1 MNIEKSF
8 YRRLL
13 EAPTAITFNDVILL
27 PGYTRVEPREVDLRT
42 RVTANHVINLP
53 FVSSPMDT
61 VTGAEMAIAL
71 ARLGGVG
78 ILHRNCSAEEQLAMA
93 RKVKRAE
100 SFIIRDVITISPDQQ
115 VSEAIRI
122 MEDNDIHGLPVV
134 DDRNYLLGI
143 VTWRDVRYSDP
154 SNLVRDVMTG
164 KDRLVYSH
172 ESITIEEAKR
182 LMNEYRV
189 EKLPIVDKDG
199 RLLGL
204 VTFKDLQLRG
214 KFPNASRDADGR
226 LLVGA
231 AVSPYDLDRAKM
243 LDRYVDIIVIDVA
256 HFHNENV
263 IASTRKLMN
272 EVSADVVVGNI
283 GTREAALDIV
293 SRLDGV
299 AGFRVGIGSGSICKT
314 GVVTRVAAP
323 TLFAVASV
331 ADALA
336 SEGLLGKLPIIADGG
351 IKNSGDIALALATGA
366 SAVMM
371 GNLLAGTRESPGRL
385 VALEGKYYKEYY
397 GMGSNKARMKRASL
411 DRYSK
416 PSKDVEEG
424 VEGWVPYRGTVKDVV
439 QELKAGVE
447 AAMGYV
453 GASNIEEL
461 WYKARF
467 ALVSPS
473 GMGEI
478 RPHNIFMI
486 KG

>member
-1 MNIEKSF
+1 
-8 YRRLL
+8 
-13 EAPTAITFNDVILL
+13 
-27 PGYTRVEPREVDLRT
+27 
-42 RVTANHVINLP
+42 
-53 FVSSPMDT
+53 
-61 VTGAEMAIAL
+61 
-71 ARLGGVG
+71 
-78 ILHRNCSAEEQLAMA
+78 
-93 RKVKRAE
+93 
-100 SFIIRDVITISPDQQ
+100 
-115 VSEAIRI
+115 

-134 DDRNYLLGI
+134 DDSNYLLGI

>member
-27 PGYTRVEPREVDLRT
+27 PGYTSVEPREVDLRT

>member
-13 EAPTAITFNDVILL
+13 DAPTAITFNDVILL

-134 DDRNYLLGI
+134 DDRNYLVGI

-214 KFPNASRDADGR
+214 KFPDASRDADGR

-263 IASTRKLMN
+263 ISSTRKLMN

>member
-1 MNIEKSF
+1 M
-8 YRRLL
+8 
-13 EAPTAITFNDVILL
+13 
-27 PGYTRVEPREVDLRT
+27 DLRT